1 MSSGVLENCNKH
13 SSNDNTAATKIKQQ
27 AYVENNVSQQLTPLP
42 LNYPTHSQDMHPR
55 PYNLYIHKAASHI
68 FTVFKALVIVVQ
80 SKKN

>member
-27 AYVENNVSQQLTPLP
+27 AYVENNVSQQLTPLL

-55 PYNLYIHKAASHI
+55 LTICTFIKLHHI
-68 FTVFKALVIVVQ
+68 FSLC
-80 SKKN
+80 SRHWL